1 MSKPFLYFQDSFQYM
16 IEASDGTSSEGG
28 IFSFPTSHSL
38 LSKPPATASPSLVV
52 KPSSTKIG
60 SWDEN
65 SENIGRHPPHL
76 TNDVNIILS
85 TGLQVMLYAVPSYA
99 IYGLNNYD
107 IFLRYIHNET
117 LQKCTLP
124 NKQLI
129 LATHC

>member
-1 MSKPFLYFQDSFQYM
+1 M

-38 LSKPPATASPSLVV
+38 LSDPPASAHPSLIV

-76 TNDVNIILS
+76 TNDVNVILTS
-85 TGLQVMLYAVPSYA
+85 GLQVGLY
-99 IYGLNNYD
+99 
-107 IFLRYIHNET
+107 
-117 LQKCTLP
+117 
-124 NKQLI
+124 LI
-129 LATHC
+129 PP